1 VQTYRKIY
9 PQLFTPLSAAPAG
22 LTAHFRYPEDL
33 LNVQA
38 DLFRR
43 YHMTDPQTFYNQ
55 EDLWRVAEETYADKV
70 QRMEAYYVTMTL
82 PGETKEEF
90 ALILPFT
97 PAGQGRNNMVAWM
110 AARSDGANYGKLEAF
125 TFPQGSNIL
134 GPQQVE
140 ARINQEPDISA
151 QLTLLNQGGSSV
163 IRGNLLI
170 FPMGEALLYVQP
182 LYLQATTNPLPELQR
197 VIVTSSSPDQG
208 VVMSDRLDTALNALA
223 QGRKGIV
230 MSAPTTPGATTP
242 SGNTGQPAP
251 GGALADLAQQAFD
264 HYNRAQAAL
273 KQGDWAT
280 YGQEMS
286 EVEKILRQMSG
297 H

>member
-1 VQTYRKIY
+1 
-9 PQLFTPLSAAPAG
+9 
-22 LTAHFRYPEDL
+22 
-33 LNVQA
+33 
-38 DLFRR
+38 
-43 YHMTDPQTFYNQ
+43 
-55 EDLWRVAEETYADKV
+55 
-70 QRMEAYYVTMTL
+70 
-82 PGETKEEF
+82 
-90 ALILPFT
+90 
-97 PAGQGRNNMVAWM
+97 MVAWM

-125 TFPQGSNIL
+125 AFPQGSNIL

-140 ARINQEPDISA
+140 ARVNQEPDISA
-151 QLTLLNQGGSSV
+151 QLTLLNQSGSSV
-163 IRGNLLI
+163 IRGNLLV
-170 FPMGEALLYVQP
+170 FPIGEALLYVQP

-230 MSAPTTPGATTP
+230 MSAPGTAPPSAP

-251 GGALADLAQQAFD
+251 GGTQSDLAQQALD

-280 YGQEMS
+280 YGQEMG

-297 H
+297 R